1 MDWINDLAPHWI
13 WLALGV
19 FLAAAEI
26 AVPGT
31 FLIWMAGA
39 AIITGIA
46 AWLLPIGLFVQIMLF
61 AALAIAAVFLGRRYL
76 RDNPI
81 EAFDPKMND
90 RGARIMGETVVVVT
104 AIQGGTGRVRLGD
117 SEWLAK
123 GADAAPGTRLRVAGH
138 DGVVLIVEP
147 IA

>member
-46 AWLLPIGLFVQIMLF
+46 AWLLPIGIFVQIMLF

-123 GADAAPGTRLRVAGH
+123 GADAAPGTRLRIAGH